1 MKFDF
6 LKKNK
11 HKHLLFIGLVKKAI
25 LLIIFLFSFY
35 SCSGNEKE
43 HSCIREDLIDMS
55 IVCTSEYEPVCGCDN
70 KTYSNECEAIKRGVI
85 EFEMGECEN

>member
-6 LKKNK
+6 FQKNK
-11 HKHLLFIGLVKKAI
+11 YKHLLVIGLVKKAI
-25 LLIIFLFSFY
+25 LLIVVLFNFY
-35 SCSGNEKE
+35 SCSSNEKE

-55 IVCTSEYEPVCGCDN
+55 IICTKEYEPVCGCNN

-85 EFEMGECEN
+85 QFEMGECEN